1 MNLTAIPPDALN
13 RFRHAASLLT
23 QDANSR
29 ASRLLIL
36 KEEIATLRKHG
47 VSYRSISD
55 LLTQNGI
62 PTSDVSVM
70 KFCHRFLN
78 EKRPRKS
85 SANRR
90 PANHANRANRASS
103 SKTAPVAPATATP
116 PPAPAMNP
124 KPAPVPAET
133 SAFTSRGP
141 RIAKVE
147 QLPPGETI

>member
-1 MNLTAIPPDALN
+1 MNLTAIPPDALD

-36 KEEIATLRKHG
+36 KDEIATLRKHG
-47 VSYRSISD
+47 ISYRSISD

-78 EKRPRKS
+78 EVRPRKS

-90 PANHANRANRASS
+90 PANRANRASS
-103 SKTAPVAPATATP
+103 PKSAPIVPAKATP
-116 PPAPAMNP
+116 PPAPAMNQ
-124 KPAPVPAET
+124 KPAPVPVET

>member
-1 MNLTAIPPDALN
+1 MNLTAIPPDALDH
-13 RFRHAASLLT
+13 FRQAAALLT

-36 KEEIATLRKHG
+36 KEEIATLRSHG
-47 VSYRSISD
+47 ISYRSISD

-78 EKRPRKS
+78 EKRSHKR
-85 SANRR
+85 SAKRR
-90 PANHANRANRASS
+90 SDHRANRAGSPI
-103 SKTAPVAPATATP
+103 TTPAVSPEAMP
-116 PPAPAMNP
+116 PPAPDITP
-124 KPAPVPAET
+124 KTTPMLTEPSNFV
-133 SAFTSRGP
+133 SRGP

>member
-1 MNLTAIPPDALN
+1 MNLTAIPPDALD

-47 VSYRSISD
+47 ISYRSISD

-70 KFCHRFLN
+70 KFCHRFLD

-85 SANRR
+85 SANR
-90 PANHANRANRASS
+90 PPSNNANRASS
-103 SKTAPVAPATATP
+103 PKAAPVVPAKATMP
-116 PPAPAMNP
+116 STPAINP
-124 KPAPVPAET
+124 KPAPAPAET

>member
-13 RFRHAASLLT
+13 RFRHAALLLT

-62 PTSDVSVM
+62 STSDVSVM

-78 EKRPRKS
+78 EKRSRKS
-85 SANRR
+85 AVKRHQTNST
-90 PANHANRANRASS
+90 NRARS
-103 SKTAPVAPATATP
+103 SKAASAAPAKAML
-116 PPAPAMNP
+116 PAMTP
-124 KPAPVPAET
+124 KPASMPAET
-133 SAFTSRGP
+133 STFTSRGP

>member
-1 MNLTAIPPDALN
+1 MNLTAIPPDALD

-47 VSYRSISD
+47 ISYRSISD

-62 PTSDVSVM
+62 LTSDVSVM

-78 EKRPRKS
+78 ENRSRKS

-90 PANHANRANRASS
+90 PAGRANRARSA
-103 SKTAPVAPATATP
+103 KAAPVVPAKATTP
-116 PPAPAMNP
+116 PVPAMTP

>member
-1 MNLTAIPPDALN
+1 MNLTAIPPDALD

-47 VSYRSISD
+47 ISYRSISD

-70 KFCHRFLN
+70 KFCHRFLH

-85 SANRR
+85 SANR
-90 PANHANRANRASS
+90 PPSNHANRDSS
-103 SKTAPVAPATATP
+103 SKAAPVVPAKATMP
-116 PPAPAMNP
+116 STPAISP
-124 KPAPVPAET
+124 KPAPAPAET

>member
-1 MNLTAIPPDALN
+1 MNLTAIPPDALD

-47 VSYRSISD
+47 ISYRSISD

-78 EKRPRKS
+78 EARPRKS

-90 PANHANRANRASS
+90 PAYRANRASS
-103 SKTAPVAPATATP
+103 PKTAPIVPAKTTPPVAPAL
-116 PPAPAMNP
+116 NP
-124 KPAPVPAET
+124 KPAPAPVET

>member
-1 MNLTAIPPDALN
+1 MNLTAIPPDALD

-47 VSYRSISD
+47 ISYRSISD

-78 EKRPRKS
+78 EKRSRKS

-90 PANHANRANRASS
+90 PANHANHASP
-103 SKTAPVAPATATP
+103 SKAAPVVPAKTTMS
-116 PPAPAMNP
+116 PAPAMTP
-124 KPAPVPAET
+124 KPAPAPAET
-133 SAFTSRGP
+133 SAFASRGP

>member
-1 MNLTAIPPDALN
+1 MNLTAIPPDALD

-47 VSYRSISD
+47 ISYRSISD

-90 PANHANRANRASS
+90 PANHANRASS
-103 SKTAPVAPATATP
+103 SKAAPVAPAKATL
-116 PPAPAMNP
+116 PPAPAMTP
-124 KPAPVPAET
+124 KPAPAPAET

>member
-1 MNLTAIPPDALN
+1 MNLTAIPPDALD
-13 RFRHAASLLT
+13 RFRHAAALLT
-23 QDANSR
+23 QNANSR

-47 VSYRSISD
+47 ISYRSISE
-55 LLTQNGI
+55 LLTQSGI
-62 PTSDVSVM
+62 PTSNVSVM

-78 EKRPRKS
+78 EKRSSKS

-90 PANHANRANRASS
+90 QVNRVNRVVSPKRAPAVPAKTMPAVPTESS
-103 SKTAPVAPATATP
+103 S
-116 PPAPAMNP
+116 
-124 KPAPVPAET
+124 
-133 SAFTSRGP
+133 FTTHGP

>member
-1 MNLTAIPPDALN
+1 MNLDAIPPDALD
-13 RFRHAASLLT
+13 RFRQAAALLT
-23 QDANSR
+23 QNANAR
-29 ASRLLIL
+29 ASRLLTL
-36 KEEIATLRKHG
+36 KEDIAMLRKQG
-47 VSYRSISD
+47 VSYRSIGD

-90 PANHANRANRASS
+90 PANRANRASL
-103 SKTAPVAPATATP
+103 SKPAPVAPASATP
-116 PPAPAMNP
+116 PPTPAMNP
-124 KPAPVPAET
+124 KPAPTPTET
-133 SAFTSRGP
+133 SPFVSRGP
-141 RIAKVE
+141 RIAKIE

>member
-1 MNLTAIPPDALN
+1 
-13 RFRHAASLLT
+13 
-23 QDANSR
+23 
-29 ASRLLIL
+29 
-36 KEEIATLRKHG
+36 
-47 VSYRSISD
+47 
-55 LLTQNGI
+55 
-62 PTSDVSVM
+62 M

-90 PANHANRANRASS
+90 PVNHANHASS
-103 SKTAPVAPATATP
+103 SKAAPIVPAKITP
-116 PPAPAMNP
+116 PPPPAMNP
-124 KPAPVPAET
+124 KPAPAPAET

>member
-1 MNLTAIPPDALN
+1 MNLTAIPSDALN

-36 KEEIATLRKHG
+36 KEEIANLRNHG
-47 VSYRSISD
+47 VSYRSISE

-62 PTSDVSVM
+62 PTSNVSVM

-90 PANHANRANRASS
+90 PVNRANRAKS
-103 SKTAPVAPATATP
+103 SKAASVAPAKITP
-116 PPAPAMNP
+116 PAITP
-124 KPAPVPAET
+124 KPASVPAEI
-133 SAFTSRGP
+133 SPFTTRGP

>member
-1 MNLTAIPPDALN
+1 MNLTAISPDALN
-13 RFRHAASLLT
+13 RFRQAASLVT

-29 ASRLLIL
+29 APRLLIL
-36 KEEIATLRKHG
+36 KDEIATLRSHG

-62 PTSDVSVM
+62 PISDVSVM

-78 EKRPRKS
+78 AKRPRQL
-85 SANRR
+85 SAKRH
-90 PANHANRANRASS
+90 PASRANRATS
-103 SKTAPVAPATATP
+103 SKIAQVAPAKAVP
-116 PPAPAMNP
+116 LPAPAMTL
-124 KPAPVPAET
+124 KSTPAPEQT
-133 SAFTSRGP
+133 SATRGP

>member
-1 MNLTAIPPDALN
+1 MNLTAIPPDALD
-13 RFRHAASLLT
+13 RFRQAASLLT
-23 QDANSR
+23 QNANSR

-47 VSYRSISD
+47 ISYRSISD

-78 EKRPRKS
+78 EARPRKS

-90 PANHANRANRASS
+90 PASRANRASS
-103 SKTAPVAPATATP
+103 PKTAPIVPAKPTS
-116 PPAPAMNP
+116 PAPAMNQ
-124 KPAPVPAET
+124 KSAPVPVEI
-133 SAFTSRGP
+133 SAFTPRGP

>member
-1 MNLTAIPPDALN
+1 MKLAAIPPDALD

-36 KEEIATLRKHG
+36 KEEIATLRKNG
-47 VSYRSISD
+47 ISYRSIGT

-62 PTSDVSVM
+62 PVSNVAVM

-78 EKRPRKS
+78 EKRSRKS
-85 SANRR
+85 SANHRR
-90 PANHANRANRASS
+90 AGRANRVGSPNADVAVSPKASPP
-103 SKTAPVAPATATP
+103 TIPLTP
-116 PPAPAMNP
+116 S
-124 KPAPVPAET
+124 KPAATSPET
-133 SAFTSRGP
+133 SGFTSRGP

>member
-1 MNLTAIPPDALN
+1 MNMTAIPPDALN

-36 KEEIATLRKHG
+36 KEEIVTLRNHG
-47 VSYRSISD
+47 VSFRSISD

-70 KFCHRFLN
+70 KFCHRFLK
-78 EKRPRKS
+78 EKRQRKCP
-85 SANRR
+85 ANRR
-90 PANHANRANRASS
+90 PANRANRSS
-103 SKTAPVAPATATP
+103 SPKPAPVAPAQVAP
-116 PPAPAMNP
+116 PPMPAMNP
-124 KPAPVPAET
+124 KTAPVSVET
-133 SAFTSRGP
+133 TAFTSRGP
-141 RIAKVE
+141 RIARVE

>member
-1 MNLTAIPPDALN
+1 MNLTAIPPDALD
-13 RFRHAASLLT
+13 RFRQAASLLT
-23 QDANSR
+23 QDVNSR

-47 VSYRSISD
+47 ISYRSISD

-78 EKRPRKS
+78 ETRPRKS

-90 PANHANRANRASS
+90 PANRANRASS
-103 SKTAPVAPATATP
+103 PKTASVVPAKATTP
-116 PPAPAMNP
+116 LAPAMNP
-124 KPAPVPAET
+124 KSAPVPVET

>member
-1 MNLTAIPPDALN
+1 MNLAAISPDALN
-13 RFRHAASLLT
+13 RFRHAAALLT

-36 KEEIATLRKHG
+36 KEDIATLRKHG
-47 VSYRSISD
+47 VSYRAISE

-78 EKRPRKS
+78 EKRSRKS
-85 SANRR
+85 SARQRPSRR
-90 PANHANRANRASS
+90 TAASDS
-103 SKTAPVAPATATP
+103 SKTGTVAPAKATSS
-116 PPAPAMNP
+116 PAPATTSNP
-124 KPAPVPAET
+124 VTMPIET

-147 QLPPGETI
+147 LLPPGETI

>member
-1 MNLTAIPPDALN
+1 MNLDAIPPDALD
-13 RFRHAASLLT
+13 RFRHAAALLT
-23 QDANSR
+23 QNANVR
-29 ASRLLIL
+29 ASRLLTL
-36 KEEIATLRKHG
+36 KEDIAALRKQG

-70 KFCHRFLN
+70 KFCHRYLN
-78 EKRPRKS
+78 ERRPRKS
-85 SANRR
+85 SANRV
-90 PANHANRANRASS
+90 NS
-103 SKTAPVAPATATP
+103 SKTAPVVPATATP
-116 PPAPAMNP
+116 PPAPAMP
-124 KPAPVPAET
+124 QKLVPVPAET

>member
-23 QDANSR
+23 QNANSR

-47 VSYRSISD
+47 ISYRSISD

-85 SANRR
+85 SANRL
-90 PANHANRANRASS
+90 PANRANRASS
-103 SKTAPVAPATATP
+103 SKAAPIVPAKATMS
-116 PPAPAMNP
+116 PAPAMNP

-141 RIAKVE
+141 RIAKIE

>member
-1 MNLTAIPPDALN
+1 MNLTAIPPDALD
-13 RFRHAASLLT
+13 RFRQAASLLT

-47 VSYRSISD
+47 ISYRSISD

-90 PANHANRANRASS
+90 PASRANRASPP
-103 SKTAPVAPATATP
+103 KTAPIVPAKTTP
-116 PPAPAMNP
+116 PLAPAMNP
-124 KPAPVPAET
+124 KSAPVPVET

>member
-1 MNLTAIPPDALN
+1 MNLDAIPPDALD
-13 RFRHAASLLT
+13 RFRHAAALLT
-23 QDANSR
+23 QNVNAR
-29 ASRLLIL
+29 ASRLLTL
-36 KEEIATLRKHG
+36 KEDIATLRSHG

-70 KFCHRFLN
+70 KFCHRYLN

-90 PANHANRANRASS
+90 PANRANRASP
-103 SKTAPVAPATATP
+103 SKTAPAI
-116 PPAPAMNP
+116 NP
-124 KPAPVPAET
+124 KPAPAPSET